1 MSITLKL
8 SLVLFSIILITIITV
23 LLGKDK
29 IFIKYSF
36 SWLLIALIIL
46 VVAVFPKILTWVQN
60 FIGFESMVHMVI
72 AIIFALLIYVIFSLT
87 VIISEQRKK
96 ITLLIQKV
104 STIESKINKN
114 N

>member
-23 LLGKDK
+23 LLSKDK

-36 SWLLIALIIL
+36 SWFFIALIIL
-46 VVAVFPKILTWVQN
+46 IVAIFPRILTWVQN
-60 FIGFESMVHMVI
+60 IIGFESMVHMVI
-72 AIIFALLIYVIFSLT
+72 AIIFALLIYVIISLT